1 MRTLLRRNWLR
12 RNWGPYVAAALAF
25 AVVTPTGGQDAEG
38 YRLSSTRVVIDK
50 PEHWQAWAAPV
61 GSMVVGDGGTV
72 RPRFLRRDINAVV
85 NAPEFVTVN
94 VDQDTIVAGGID
106 LAGSNPETAAN
117 VMDGDPETYWEPSFD
132 DEVDKWF
139 VQIELGRSVIARQV
153 VVRFVAAGAG
163 DPFLK
168 FRVIMSDG
176 QGGLEGG
183 PGLKF
188 FRVAQVIKANK
199 DQRVFTFDVKPQRPL
214 PKGVTGEVVQVVRF
228 EALDTDGLLGAEV
241 PEAVYGRL
249 GPDDRG
255 GVEYFRQTVAGRNIL
270 IDESSYTQLPEVEK
284 GPVRFYRRERPRL
297 AEIEVI
303 TPGDNIVN
311 LTQRIANQDQGLLA
325 NLVRAWTT
333 DGFFRTVVTVRVY
346 DQLRKRNQATVDLG
360 ARFWLDRVRLISS
373 ANLLRVYQIR
383 LSDGSLDPA
392 GERIWTTFDER
403 LNRESFLQVE
413 EQFSLREVRFVELR
427 RLELVG
433 SQSERGLLSE
443 IQAYGEGY
451 VSEVVMTSPIIQLG
465 GSRMITSLSW
475 EGEQPPDTRVE
486 LRSRSGDQ
494 LVDEVHYYDIAA
506 VEITKE
512 EWESFGEHV
521 DRFGRLTGRG
531 RIDTIK
537 VPGRDWSDW
546 SEAYQTRSEPFR
558 SPAPRRN
565 AMVQARLRT
574 RDPLRAATLSRVVL
588 QLAPPLVDQTFAEI
602 WPNTGVNPGVDQE
615 YTMYIKPVFQAGD
628 DGFDRLLLQSS
639 SSSPIEILSLHV
651 GRDRELGTGT
661 ATQLWPGV
669 VTVEEASDAGGVE
682 LIFPEPVT
690 RGGQVYA
697 ARFRTRVFLSG
708 TTFQVE
714 LTRASRPG
722 VVQLASEGE
731 ASSLARGQTLVV
743 ISNLVDAPLM
753 ASVMAVPPVFTPNGD
768 GVNETTQIRFDLFRM
783 TGRRRLEV
791 GIYDLS
797 GRRVRDLSVVRQ
809 RPSGSHSITWN
820 GHDDGGALVPPGI
833 YLVHIGVPI
842 DSRQGVTDA
851 MRTVY
856 VVY

>member
-1 MRTLLRRNWLR
+1 MRTS
-12 RNWGPYVAAALAF
+12 GPYVAAALAL
-25 AVVTPTGGQDAEG
+25 AVVIPTGGQETEG
-38 YRLSSTRVVIDK
+38 YRLSSTRIVIDES
-50 PEHWQAWAAPV
+50 EHWQTWAAPV
-61 GSMVVGDGGTV
+61 GSAVVGDDGTV

-94 VDQDTIVAGGID
+94 VDQDTIVGGGID
-106 LAGSNPETAAN
+106 LAGSNPEAAAN
-117 VMDGDPETYWEPSFD
+117 VMDGDPDTYWEPSFG
-132 DEVDKWF
+132 DEVNKWF

-153 VVRFVAAGAG
+153 VVRFVAEGAG

-214 PKGVTGEVVQVVRF
+214 PEGVAGEVVQVVRF
-228 EALDTDGLLGAEV
+228 EALDTDGPLAEEI
-241 PEAVYGRL
+241 PEALYGRL

-270 IDESSYTQLPEVEK
+270 IDARSYGQLPEVEK

-311 LTQRIANQDQGLLA
+311 LTQRIANQDEGLIA

-333 DGFFRTVVTVRVY
+333 DGFFRTVVAVRVY
-346 DQLRKRNQATVDLG
+346 DPLRKKNHVRVDLG
-360 ARFWLDRVRLISS
+360 ARYWLDRVRLIS
-373 ANLLRVYQIR
+373 AENLLRVYQIR

-413 EQFSLREVRFVELR
+413 ERFPLQEVRFVELR
-427 RLELVG
+427 RLQLVG
-433 SQSERGLLSE
+433 SQAERGLVSE

-451 VSEVVMTSPIIQLG
+451 VSEIEITSPIIRLG

-486 LRSRSGDQ
+486 RRSRSGDQ
-494 LVDEVHYYDIAA
+494 LVDELHYFDIAA

-512 EWESFGEHV
+512 EWEAFGGPV
-521 DRFGRLTGRG
+521 DRFGRQTGAG

-537 VPGRDWSDW
+537 VPGRDWSEW

-588 QLAPPLVDQTFAEI
+588 QLGPPLVDQTFAEI
-602 WPNTGVNPGVDQE
+602 WPNAGVNPGEDQE

-639 SSSPIEILSLHV
+639 SSSPMEMLSLHV
-651 GRDRELGTGT
+651 GRDQELGMGT
-661 ATQLWPGV
+661 ATQLWPGA
-669 VTVEEASDAGGVE
+669 VTVEEASDAGSVE
-682 LIFPEPVT
+682 LIFPESVT

-714 LTRASRPG
+714 LMRDSRPG
-722 VVQLASEGE
+722 VVQMASEGE
-731 ASSLARGQTLVV
+731 ASSLVRGQTLVV
-743 ISNLVDAPLM
+743 VSNLVDAPLM

-768 GVNETTQIRFDLFRM
+768 SVNETTEIRFDLFRM
-783 TGRRRLEV
+783 TGTRRLEV
-791 GIYDLS
+791 GIYDLN

-809 RPSGSHSITWN
+809 RPSGSHAIMWN
-820 GHDDGGALVPPGI
+820 GHDDDDALVPPGI
-833 YLVHIGVPI
+833 YLARINVPI

-851 MRTVY
+851 VRTVH

>member
-1 MRTLLRRNWLR
+1 MRTS
-12 RNWGPYVAAALAF
+12 GPYVAAALALA
-25 AVVTPTGGQDAEG
+25 AVIPTGGQETEG
-38 YRLSSTRVVIDK
+38 YRLSSTRIVIDE
-50 PEHWQAWAAPV
+50 PEHWQTWAAPV
-61 GSMVVGDGGTV
+61 GSAVVGDDGTV

-94 VDQDTIVAGGID
+94 VDQDTIVGGGID
-106 LAGSNPETAAN
+106 LAGSNPEAAAN
-117 VMDGDPETYWEPSFD
+117 VMDGDPDTYWEPSFG
-132 DEVDKWF
+132 DEVNKWF

-153 VVRFVAAGAG
+153 VVRFVAEGAG

-176 QGGLEGG
+176 QGGLKGG

-214 PKGVTGEVVQVVRF
+214 PEGVAGEVVQVVRF
-228 EALDTDGLLGAEV
+228 EALDTDGPLAEEI
-241 PEAVYGRL
+241 PEALYGRL

-270 IDESSYTQLPEVEK
+270 IDARSYGQLPEVEK

-311 LTQRIANQDQGLLA
+311 LTQRIANQDEGLIA

-333 DGFFRTVVTVRVY
+333 DGFFRTVVAVRVY
-346 DQLRKRNQATVDLG
+346 DPLRKKNHVRVDLG
-360 ARFWLDRVRLISS
+360 ARYWLDRVRLIS
-373 ANLLRVYQIR
+373 AENLLRVYQIR

-413 EQFSLREVRFVELR
+413 EQFPLQEVRFVELR
-427 RLELVG
+427 RLQLVG
-433 SQSERGLLSE
+433 SQAERGLVSE

-451 VSEVVMTSPIIQLG
+451 VSEIEITSPIIRLG

-494 LVDEVHYYDIAA
+494 LVDELHYFDIAA

-512 EWESFGEHV
+512 EWEAFGGHV
-521 DRFGRLTGRG
+521 DRFGRQTGAG

-537 VPGRDWSDW
+537 VPGRDWSEW

-588 QLAPPLVDQTFAEI
+588 QLGPPLVDQTFAEI
-602 WPNTGVNPGVDQE
+602 WPNAGVDPGEDQE

-639 SSSPIEILSLHV
+639 SSSPMEMLSLHV
-651 GRDRELGTGT
+651 GRDQELGMGT
-661 ATQLWPGV
+661 ATQLWPGA
-669 VTVEEASDAGGVE
+669 VTVEEASDAGSVG
-682 LIFPEPVT
+682 LIFPESVT

-714 LTRASRPG
+714 LMRDSRPG
-722 VVQLASEGE
+722 VVQMASEGE
-731 ASSLARGQTLVV
+731 ASSLVRGQTLVV
-743 ISNLVDAPLM
+743 VSNLVDAPLM

-768 GVNETTQIRFDLFRM
+768 GVNETTEIRFDLFRM
-783 TGRRRLEV
+783 TGTRRLEV
-791 GIYDLS
+791 GIYDLN
-797 GRRVRDLSVVRQ
+797 GRRVRDLSVMRQ
-809 RPSGSHSITWN
+809 RPSGSHAIMWN
-820 GHDDGGALVPPGI
+820 GHDDDDALVPPGI
-833 YLVHIGVPI
+833 YLARINVPI

-851 MRTVY
+851 VRTVH